1 MSSTLSR
8 FKQMSPQAR
17 ELLHALRFPPEA
29 TEQVYALVDCNN
41 FYASCERAFDPKLKD
56 VPIVVL
62 SSNDGCI
69 VARSNEVRAMG
80 VGMGEPYFKY
90 KEIIEGNNVKVFSS
104 NFTFYGDMSRRVMS
118 TLMQFAPEMEIYS
131 IDEAFLN
138 LAGCDHLRGKPDLT
152 EYARE
157 IAATVRK
164 WTGIPVSVGL
174 APTKTLGKLANYLAK
189 KKPESG
195 GVMNL
200 LDRSIRDA
208 ALESAPVGAIWG
220 VGPKSTEYFE
230 RIGVKTARAL
240 RDLDDE
246 MVLRKM
252 GAAGLRPL
260 YELRGFSCSDLDT
273 RLQPSRK
280 RITSSG
286 SFGRRLK
293 SLSEIK
299 GAVAGH
305 VAIAARK
312 LRRQKSATQILTVY
326 LLTRSFGQKPTDKS
340 RSFKVRLRRP
350 TNNSSEIIPYALKAV
365 ETIYEPGSEFRKAGI
380 FVDNFIPEDQVQSL
394 LFRTEQP
401 GHSRELMQTIDKIN
415 RRLGRG
421 TIKYAAQLPAQWTG
435 ARCEHASPRYTTNWD
450 ELVEVS

>member
-69 VARSNEVRAMG
+69 VARSNEVKAMG

-220 VGPKSTEYFE
+220 VGPTQDGRCRLAAVV
-230 RIGVKTARAL
+230 RIAR
-240 RDLDDE
+240 
-246 MVLRKM
+246 
-252 GAAGLRPL
+252 
-260 YELRGFSCSDLDT
+260 F
-273 RLQPSRK
+273 
-280 RITSSG
+280 
-286 SFGRRLK
+286 
-293 SLSEIK
+293 
-299 GAVAGH
+299 
-305 VAIAARK
+305 
-312 LRRQKSATQILTVY
+312 
-326 LLTRSFGQKPTDKS
+326 
-340 RSFKVRLRRP
+340 
-350 TNNSSEIIPYALKAV
+350 
-365 ETIYEPGSEFRKAGI
+365 
-380 FVDNFIPEDQVQSL
+380 L
-394 LFRTEQP
+394 LFRS
-401 GHSRELMQTIDKIN
+401 GHSPATLTQTDNLVRFVRTAAQIPVGDQ
-415 RRLGRG
+415 RGRG
-421 TIKYAAQLPAQWTG
+421 RACGDCRPEVAPAEIGHPDSHRLSVDSIFRSETNRQ
-435 ARCEHASPRYTTNWD
+435 EPFVQSPASSSYQ
-450 ELVEVS
+450 